1 MKNVYEECPQFEDD
15 NYLIRFSCLDDAKEL
30 VSIYS
35 DKKALPFFNSDNCHG
50 ENFYYPDE
58 QKMTQAI
65 EFWLSSYQT
74 KWFVRWTIIDK
85 TLKRAIG
92 SIELFH
98 REANDDLNH
107 VGVLRLDLGSEFE
120 EATVIR
126 ELLQIIIPTSFDL
139 FDCDEIIN
147 KVPLYAI
154 ERAEAVSQVGFEKT
168 ERLLVGT
175 MDGYAYKDYWA
186 IKR

>member
-1 MKNVYEECPQFEDD
+1 M
-15 NYLIRFSCLDDAKEL
+15 
-30 VSIYS
+30 
-35 DKKALPFFNSDNCHG
+35 
-50 ENFYYPDE
+50 
-58 QKMTQAI
+58 
-65 EFWLSSYQT
+65 
-74 KWFVRWTIIDK
+74 
-85 TLKRAIG
+85 
-92 SIELFH
+92 
-98 REANDDLNH
+98 
-107 VGVLRLDLGSEFE
+107 LRLDLGSEFE

-139 FDCDEIIN
+139 FDCDEIIT